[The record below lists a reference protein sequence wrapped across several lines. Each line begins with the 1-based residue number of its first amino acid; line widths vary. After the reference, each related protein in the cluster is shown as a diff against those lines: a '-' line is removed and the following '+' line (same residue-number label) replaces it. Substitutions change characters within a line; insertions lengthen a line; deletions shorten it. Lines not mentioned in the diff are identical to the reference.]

1 MRRLPEPTLLTR
13 RVLFFLLC
21 SVAGVIVGSWL
32 SFGKPLPDL
41 RQSLSG
47 IKQTFSPEQAG
58 DAPSASTQAV
68 QPISNAR
75 QTLPASPIGDKMAN
89 SGTAGKLPY
98 SDMPTT
104 GVVSYHDGIMK
115 VAPAVVSL
123 YASSSTL
130 DNNASQ
136 TAGRS
141 AGSQGSGVIVDADGV
156 ILTNLH
162 LVDGLDRITV
172 VLSDGGRYPALLIGS
187 DKETDLAVVRIAA
200 TNLPYVRL
208 DDAPPLRVGDVV
220 LAIGNPF
227 GVGQTVTQGIVSAT
241 HRRIAGGSVWQHFVQ
256 IDAAINPGS
265 SGGALIN
272 PYGQLV
278 GVNTAIFRGDSG
290 AVGIGF
296 SIPADLL
303 AQVVP
308 QIIQYGSVARGWLGI
323 GLEELSMFPALASK
337 VGAGAVVTGVL
348 NNSPADRVGMQSMD
362 VVTAINGQPVF
373 SATQLLLAISR
384 EPPGTPVTL
393 TIWRR
398 INADNKSRSARTGE
412 LESLELKP
420 QLGVRP
426 DP

>member
-1 MRRLPEPTLLTR
+1 MTR
-13 RVLFFLLC
+13 RVLFFSLC
-21 SVAGVIVGSWL
+21 TVFGVIAGSWL
-32 SFGKPLPDL
+32 SSGKNLPEL
-41 RQSLSG
+41 RQSLFDMA
-47 IKQTFSPEQAG
+47 KTFSPEPSIAT
-58 DAPSASTQAV
+58 PSADGRVV
-68 QPISNAR
+68 QPISSSHE
-75 QTLPASPIGDKMAN
+75 TLPASPIGDMTK
-89 SGTAGKLPY
+89 SGADSEVPY
-98 SDMPTT
+98 SGMPTT

-130 DNNASQ
+130 DSNSQ
-136 TAGRS
+136 AAGRS

-241 HRRIAGGSVWQHFVQ
+241 RRRIAGGSVWQHFVQ
-256 IDAAINPGS
+256 IDAAINPGN

-323 GLEELSMFPALASK
+323 GLEELSMYPALASK
-337 VGAGAVVTGVL
+337 VGAGAVITGVL
-348 NNSPADRVGMQSMD
+348 PGSPADRVGLRPRD
-362 VVTAINGQPVF
+362 VVTAINGRPVF
-373 SATQLLLAISR
+373 STTQLLLAISR

-393 TIWRR
+393 TLWR
-398 INADNKSRSARTGE
+398 IVKADGQASPSQSGE

>member
-1 MRRLPEPTLLTR
+1 M
-13 RVLFFLLC
+13 
-21 SVAGVIVGSWL
+21 VAGSWL
-32 SFGKPLPDL
+32 SSGKLLPDL
-41 RQSLSG
+41 RQSLFEISQIFSSEPPAVVPSVNDRV
-47 IKQTFSPEQAG
+47 IKPI
-58 DAPSASTQAV
+58 SASRE
-68 QPISNAR
+68 N
-75 QTLPASPIGDKMAN
+75 LPTSPIGDMAMN
-89 SGTAGKLPY
+89 SGTDGKLPY
-98 SDMPTT
+98 SGMPTT

-123 YASSSTL
+123 YAGSSTL
-130 DNNASQ
+130 DSNSAQ
-136 TAGRS
+136 TGGRS

-172 VLSDGGRYPALLIGS
+172 VLSDGGRYPAILIGS

-256 IDAAINPGS
+256 IDAAINPGN

-323 GLEELSMFPALASK
+323 GLEELNMFPALASK
-337 VGAGAVVTGVL
+337 VGAGAVVTRVL
-348 NNSPADRVGMQSMD
+348 VNSPADRVGMQSMD

-393 TIWRR
+393 TIWRS
-398 INADNKSRSARTGE
+398 ITADGKVRSSRTGK

>member
-1 MRRLPEPTLLTR
+1 MTR

-21 SVAGVIVGSWL
+21 TVIGVIAGSWL
-32 SFGKPLPDL
+32 SSGKNLPDL
-41 RQSLSG
+41 WQSLSG
-47 IKQTFSPEQAG
+47 MTKALSPE
-58 DAPSASTQAV
+58 PSIATSPADGHAA
-68 QPISNAR
+68 QPISGTR
-75 QTLPASPIGDKMAN
+75 ETLPASPIGNLTKSSEESAV
-89 SGTAGKLPY
+89 PY
-98 SDMPTT
+98 SGMPTT

-123 YASSSTL
+123 YASSSSL
-130 DNNASQ
+130 DNNPQ
-136 TAGRS
+136 TARRS

-241 HRRIAGGSVWQHFVQ
+241 RRRIAGGSVWQHFVQ
-256 IDAAINPGS
+256 IDAAINPGN

-308 QIIQYGSVARGWLGI
+308 QIIQYGSVARGWLGV
-323 GLEELSMFPALASK
+323 GLEELSMYPSLASK
-337 VGAGAVVTGVL
+337 VGAGAVITGVL
-348 NNSPADRVGMQSMD
+348 PGSPADRVGLQPQD

-393 TIWRR
+393 TLWRIMKSDKR
-398 INADNKSRSARTGE
+398 SGSSRSGE

>member
-1 MRRLPEPTLLTR
+1 MTR
-13 RVLFFLLC
+13 RVLFFLSC
-21 SVAGVIVGSWL
+21 IVIGVFAGAWL
-32 SFGKPLPDL
+32 SSGMPLPDL
-41 RQSLSG
+41 RRGVTDPSTVLL
-47 IKQTFSPEQAG
+47 PEATATG
-58 DAPSASTQAV
+58 ALIHSDAKT
-68 QPISNAR
+68 R
-75 QTLPASPIGDKMAN
+75 DFLPASPIGDMADH
-89 SGTAGKLPY
+89 SGKQRTLPY
-98 SDMPTT
+98 AGMPTT

-115 VAPAVVSL
+115 VAPSVVSL

-130 DNNASQ
+130 EDSSQ
-136 TAGRS
+136 AAGRA

-172 VLSDGGRYPALLIGS
+172 VLSDGRRYPALLIGS

-200 TNLPYVRL
+200 TDLPYVPL

-241 HRRIAGGSVWQHFVQ
+241 RRRIAGGSVWQHFVQ
-256 IDAAINPGS
+256 IDAAINPGN

-323 GLEELSMFPALASK
+323 GLEELNMFPALASK
-337 VGAGAVVTGVL
+337 IGAGAVIIGVL
-348 NNSPADRVGMQSMD
+348 NDSPAQRVGLQPLD

-393 TIWRR
+393 TLWRSTR
-398 INADNKSRSARTGE
+398 TDGKASSTHTGE
-412 LESLELKP
+412 LESLELQP

-426 DP
+426 DLGPERPR